1 MKNVL
6 TILTCA
12 LLASASAPAAAQM
25 YKIEV
30 KRLDK
35 DLYKVVGS
43 DVVIK
48 TRYCYVYSY
57 SDKAILD
64 TDSKK
69 LIFIDQSQSCDVVA
83 IA

>member
-1 MKNVL
+1 MKIL
-6 TILTCA
+6 SILTWA
-12 LLASASAPAAAQM
+12 MLASASTSAAAEM
-25 YKIEV
+25 YKVDV
-30 KRLDK
+30 KRVDK
-35 DLYKVVGS
+35 DLYKVVGT

-57 SDKAILD
+57 GDKAILD